1 VKPDALQHLLISA
14 SAGSGKTWQLVRR
27 HLHLLALGE
36 APERIAAMTFTR
48 KAAGEF
54 FQRIL
59 RRLAELAVQPG
70 EAAGYF
76 GDCTPAVP
84 ADADFRCVLRQV
96 TRRLHRLRLSTLDS
110 FFASITTCFPLELGL
125 GASARVMD
133 EAETA
138 QAGRDALDALLER
151 LHAGADGA
159 ALSRLMEGHKQAT
172 FGAEEKRVDE
182 SLMDLT
188 RAWLTLWEDSDP
200 GRPLRGWGDLAAL
213 GAPAGEL
220 TPMADLIA
228 GVRAAFVPHP
238 KGVDLLNE
246 TLTQVQET
254 VPAQSLPKRVKELLE
269 KLEDVWDDLPHGRAV
284 LMWNRVRMTLTPE
297 AGCAWRALAEG
308 LLHRELVVRAERT
321 RGLAQLLDLHA
332 QEYAAQVRQR
342 GRLSFADVQ
351 RLLARAA
358 AEQSPWLGGSGDL
371 WFRLDARH
379 DHWMLD
385 EFQDTSRKQWRIVS
399 SLVDEVIQDEGGRR
413 SFFAVG
419 DPKQSI
425 YLWREAEPELFADIL
440 AAYPAR
446 ADGGGL
452 HQQPLSVSFRSAQP
466 VLDLVNAVFGDAAA
480 LAAVLPAGSTEG
492 FRFQAHRA
500 AKTQLRGH
508 AALVSP
514 SDPDLDQADLAAAL
528 LRRIDPL
535 RRGQSCAILVRQN
548 NDARELAERLR
559 ASTGFDVV
567 CEADQH
573 PCTDN
578 AVTLGLLSLLA
589 LAAHPGDRKASGHLR
604 LTPLWPLVESPER
617 GWRLT
622 ALEIQALVQERGV
635 AGFMEVWTP
644 RLLAHLPELD
654 SFHRRRLAQMA
665 DIAAEYDGDGSR
677 CLDGFLRFAREYPL
691 RTRGPARSI
700 QVMTVHA
707 SKGLEFDLVLH
718 LVHDRAMDAVR
729 DERLIAGRDA
739 DGVHWVLETPP
750 RACARLLPALQARL
764 EQAGQRAAFESI
776 CRLYVAMT
784 RAKHGL
790 YLLAKPPPK
799 DGKAVNEAKLLREL
813 LGDDHARDAGDGLR
827 FEWET
832 GDAEWFAGREPV
844 AAAAPLVEAPRPEP
858 LGPLLRATQPLPR
871 RRTPSGEESF
881 RVTGRILFGAGR
893 EPGRRL
899 GTLVHE
905 LFAEVESL
913 APLAELETRWQ
924 ARGLVSTDD
933 LAGRGDPVAHEAL
946 RQVRGVLAAPAC
958 AAVFQPRG
966 PVWRERSFDLVVEGD
981 WISGTFDRVLLER
994 DASGALAGAWIVD
1007 FKTDDIADDSAL
1019 DEKCQGYA
1027 PQIALYR
1034 SALARLTGL
1043 PPEAVRASLLF
1054 TRRQQLVALP
1064 TAGRKPAG
1072 KPISY

>member
-1 VKPDALQHLLISA
+1 MKPDALQHLLISA

-70 EAAGYF
+70 EAAAYF

-84 ADADFRCVLRQV
+84 ADADFLRVLRQV

-110 FFASITTCFPLELGL
+110 FFASVTTCFPLELGL

-138 QAGRDALDALLER
+138 QAGRAALDALLER
-151 LHAGADGA
+151 LHAGADGV
-159 ALSRLMEGHKQAT
+159 ALNRLMEGHKQAT

-200 GRPLRGWGDLAAL
+200 DRPLRGWGDLAAL

-228 GVRAAFVPHP
+228 GVRAAFVPPHD

-269 KLEDVWDDLPHGRAV
+269 KLEAIWDDLPRGTAI
-284 LMWNRVRMTLTPE
+284 LMWQAKKLPLSPE
-297 AGCAWRALAEG
+297 AGRAWRALAEG

-321 RGLAQLLDLHA
+321 RGLAQILDLHA

-399 SLVDEVIQDEGGRR
+399 SLVDEIIQDEGGRR

-466 VLDLVNAVFGDAAA
+466 VLDMVNAVFGDAAA

-514 SDPDLDQADLAAAL
+514 SDADLDQADLAAAL

-535 RRGQSCAILVRQN
+535 GRGQSCAILVRQN
-548 NDARELAERLR
+548 KDARELAERLR

-578 AVTLGLLSLLA
+578 AVTLALLSLLA
-589 LAAHPGDRKASGHLR
+589 
-604 LTPLWPLVESPER
+604 
-617 GWRLT
+617 
-622 ALEIQALVQERGV
+622 Q
-635 AGFMEVWTP
+635 M
-644 RLLAHLPELD
+644 PELD
-654 SFHRRRLAQMA
+654 SFHRRRLAQLA

-739 DGVHWVLETPP
+739 EGVHWVLETPP

-832 GDAEWFAGREPV
+832 GDAEWYAGRALV
-844 AAAAPLVEAPRPEP
+844 AAAAPPAEAPRPEP

-913 APLAELETRWQ
+913 VPPAELEARWL
-924 ARGLVSTDD
+924 ARDLVSADD

-994 DASGALAGAWIVD
+994 DAAGALTGAWIVD
-1007 FKTDDIADDSAL
+1007 FKTDDIADDAAL

-1034 SALARLTGL
+1034 SAIARLTGL
-1043 PPEAVRASLLF
+1043 PLEAVRASLLF
-1054 TRRQQLVALP
+1054 TRRQQLVALS
-1064 TAGRKPAG
+1064 TARRKAAP
-1072 KPISY
+1072 KSTS

>member
-1 VKPDALQHLLISA
+1 MKPDALQHLLISA

-84 ADADFRCVLRQV
+84 AEADFRRVLRQV

-110 FFASITTCFPLELGL
+110 FFASVTTCFPLELGL

-138 QAGRDALDALLER
+138 QAGRAALDSLLER
-151 LHAGADGA
+151 LHAAADGA
-159 ALSRLMEGHKQAT
+159 ALNRLMEGHKQAT

-200 GRPLRGWGDLAAL
+200 ERPLRGWGDLAAL
-213 GAPAGEL
+213 GAPTGEL
-220 TPMADLIA
+220 TPLPELIA
-228 GVRAAFVPHP
+228 AVRATFAPAHA
-238 KGVDLLNE
+238 KGVDLLNQ
-246 TLTQVQET
+246 TLAQVLET
-254 VPAQSLPKRVKELLE
+254 VPAQSLPERVGQLLGKLEEVWDELPSGTVELMWQGKRVP
-269 KLEDVWDDLPHGRAV
+269 V
-284 LMWNRVRMTLTPE
+284 TPE
-297 AGCAWRALAEG
+297 AGRAWRALAEG

-321 RGLAQLLDLHA
+321 RGLAQILDLHA
-332 QEYAAQVRQR
+332 REYAAQVRQR

-385 EFQDTSRKQWRIVS
+385 EFQDTSRNQWRIVS
-399 SLVDEVIQDEGGRR
+399 SLVDEVIQDESGRR

-440 AAYPAR
+440 EAYPAR

-466 VLDLVNAVFGDAAA
+466 VLDMVNAVFGDAAA
-480 LAAVLPAGSTEG
+480 LAALLPAESTEG
-492 FRFQAHRA
+492 FRFQEHRA
-500 AKTQLRGH
+500 AKAHLRGH

-514 SDPDLDQADLAAAL
+514 AAADLDQADLAAAL
-528 LRRIDPL
+528 LRRVDPL
-535 RRGQSCAILVRQN
+535 ARGLSCAILVRQN
-548 NDARELAERLR
+548 KDARELAERLR

-578 AVTLGLLSLLA
+578 AVTLALLSLLA
-589 LAAHPGDRKASGHLR
+589 LAAHPGDRKALGHLR

-622 ALEIQALVQERGV
+622 ALEIQSLVQERGL

-644 RLLAHLPELD
+644 RLLDRLPELD

-718 LVHDRAMDAVR
+718 LLHDRSMDAVR

-739 DGVHWVLETPP
+739 DGVHWVLESPP
-750 RACARLLPALQARL
+750 RVCARLLPALQARL
-764 EQAGQRAAFESI
+764 QQAGKRAAFEAI

-790 YLLAKPPPK
+790 YLIAKPPPK
-799 DGKAVNEAKLLREL
+799 DGKAVNEAKLLRER
-813 LGDDHARDAGDGLR
+813 LGSAGHDAGDGLL
-827 FEWET
+827 FEWQT
-832 GDAEWFAGREPV
+832 GTAEWFAERAPV
-844 AAAAPLVEAPRPEP
+844 AAAEPPAEAVRPEP
-858 LGPLLRATQPLPR
+858 LGPLLRVTQPLPR
-871 RRTPSGEESF
+871 RLTPSGEESF
-881 RVTGRILFGAGR
+881 KVTGRVLFGAGR

-905 LFAEVESL
+905 LFAEVETL
-913 APLAELETRWQ
+913 APLADLEARWQ
-924 ARGLVSTDD
+924 DRGLVSRDD

-958 AAVFQPRG
+958 AAVFQPSG

-981 WISGTFDRVLLER
+981 WISGTLDRVLLER
-994 DASGALAGAWIVD
+994 DAAGALDGAWIVD
-1007 FKTDDIADDSAL
+1007 FKTDDIADEAAL
-1019 DEKCQGYA
+1019 EEKCQGYA

-1034 SALARLTGL
+1034 SAITRLTGL
-1043 PPEAVRASLLF
+1043 PPTSVRASLLF

-1064 TAGRKPAG
+1064 AASPATG
-1072 KPISY
+1072 KRANS

>member
-1 VKPDALQHLLISA
+1 MKPDALQHLLISA

-70 EAAGYF
+70 EAAAYF

-84 ADADFRCVLRQV
+84 ADADFLRVLRQV

-110 FFASITTCFPLELGL
+110 FFASVTTCFPLELGL

-138 QAGRDALDALLER
+138 QAGRAALDALLER

-159 ALSRLMEGHKQAT
+159 ALNRLMEGHKQAT

-200 GRPLRGWGDLAAL
+200 DRPLRGWGDLAAL

-228 GVRAAFVPHP
+228 GVRAAFVPPHD

-269 KLEDVWDDLPHGRAV
+269 KLEAIWDDLPRGTAI
-284 LMWNRVRMTLTPE
+284 LMWQAKKLPLSPE
-297 AGCAWRALAEG
+297 AGRAWRALAEG

-321 RGLAQLLDLHA
+321 RGLAQILDLHA
-332 QEYAAQVRQR
+332 REYATQVRQR

-466 VLDLVNAVFGDAAA
+466 VLDMVNAVFGDAAA

-514 SDPDLDQADLAAAL
+514 SDADLDQADLAAAL

-535 RRGQSCAILVRQN
+535 GRGQSCAILVRQN
-548 NDARELAERLR
+548 KDARELAERLR

-578 AVTLGLLSLLA
+578 AVTLALLSLLA
-589 LAAHPGDRKASGHLR
+589 LAAHPGDRKARGHLR

-622 ALEIQALVQERGV
+622 VLDIQALVQERGV

-644 RLLAHLPELD
+644 RLLAQLPQLD
-654 SFHRRRLAQMA
+654 SFHRRRLAQLA

-739 DGVHWVLETPP
+739 EGVHWVLETPP

-813 LGDDHARDAGDGLR
+813 LGDDQARDAGDGLR

-832 GDAEWFAGREPV
+832 GDAEWYAGRAPV
-844 AAAAPLVEAPRPEP
+844 AAAAPPAEAPRPEP

-913 APLAELETRWQ
+913 VPPAELEARWL
-924 ARGLVSTDD
+924 ARDLVSADD

-994 DASGALAGAWIVD
+994 DAAGALTGAWIVD
-1007 FKTDDIADDSAL
+1007 FKTDDIADDAAL

-1034 SALARLTGL
+1034 SAIARLTGL
-1043 PPEAVRASLLF
+1043 PLEAVRASLLF
-1054 TRRQQLVALP
+1054 TRRQQLVALS
-1064 TAGRKPAG
+1064 TAGRKAAP
-1072 KPISY
+1072 KSTS

>member
-1 VKPDALQHLLISA
+1 MKPDALQHLLISA

-84 ADADFRCVLRQV
+84 ADADFLRVLRQV

-110 FFASITTCFPLELGL
+110 FFASVTTCFPLELGL

-138 QAGRDALDALLER
+138 QAGRAALDALLER

-159 ALSRLMEGHKQAT
+159 ALNRLMEGHKQAT

-188 RAWLTLWEDSDP
+188 RVWLTLWEDSDP
-200 GRPLRGWGDLAAL
+200 DRPLRGWGDLAAL

-220 TPMADLIA
+220 TPMTDLIA
-228 GVRAAFVPHP
+228 GVRAAFVPHA

-269 KLEDVWDDLPHGRAV
+269 KLEDVWDDLPRGTAV
-284 LMWNRVRMTLTPE
+284 LMWSRVRMTLTPE
-297 AGCAWRALAEG
+297 AGRAWRALAEG
-308 LLHRELVVRAERT
+308 LLHRELLVRAERT
-321 RGLAQLLDLHA
+321 RGLAQILDLHA

-466 VLDLVNAVFGDAAA
+466 VLDMVNAVFGDADA

-492 FRFQAHRA
+492 FRFQEHRA
-500 AKTQLRGH
+500 AKAQLRGH

-514 SDPDLDQADLAAAL
+514 AAADLDQADLAAAL

-535 RRGQSCAILVRQN
+535 GRGQTCAILVRQN
-548 NDARELAERLR
+548 KDARELAERLR
-559 ASTGFDVV
+559 LSTGFDVV

-578 AVTLGLLSLLA
+578 AVTLALLSLLS
-589 LAAHPGDRKASGHLR
+589 LAAHPGDRKALGHLR

-622 ALEIQALVQERGV
+622 VLEIQALVQERGV

-644 RLLAHLPELD
+644 RLLARLPELD

-718 LVHDRAMDAVR
+718 LTHDRAMDMVR
-729 DERLIAGRDA
+729 DDRLVAGRDA
-739 DGVHWVLETPP
+739 DGVRWVLETPP

-764 EQAGQRAAFESI
+764 AQAGQRAAFESI

-790 YLLAKPPPK
+790 YLLTKTPPK
-799 DGKAVNEAKLLREL
+799 EGKSLNEAKLLREL
-813 LGDDHARDAGDGLR
+813 LGHGHGRDAGDGLR

-832 GDAEWFAGREPV
+832 GDAEWFADRTPAAV
-844 AAAAPLVEAPRPEP
+844 AELSPEP
-858 LGPLLRATQPLPR
+858 PPPELLGPLLRATQPLPR

-881 RVTGRILFGAGR
+881 RVTGRVLFGAGR

-913 APLAELETRWQ
+913 IPLADLEGRWL
-924 ARGLVSTDD
+924 ARGLVSAAD
-933 LAGRGDPVAHEAL
+933 LASQGDPVAHEAL
-946 RQVRGVLAAPAC
+946 RQVRAVLASPAG
-958 AAVFQPRG
+958 AEVFQAGG

-994 DASGALAGAWIVD
+994 DATGTLTGAWIVD
-1007 FKTDDIADDSAL
+1007 FKTDEVSDDRAVE
-1019 DEKCQGYA
+1019 EKCRGYA
-1027 PQIALYR
+1027 PQITLYR
-1034 SALARLTGL
+1034 RAIAQLTGL
-1043 PPEAVRASLLF
+1043 RAALVRASLLF
-1054 TRRQQLVALP
+1054 TRRQQLVAMP
-1064 TAGRKPAG
+1064 
-1072 KPISY
+1072 

>member
-1 VKPDALQHLLISA
+1 MKPDALQHLLISA

-59 RRLAELAVQPG
+59 RRLAELAEQPG
-70 EAAGYF
+70 DAADYF
-76 GDCTPAVP
+76 RDCAPALP
-84 ADADFRCVLRQV
+84 EQADFLQVLRQV
-96 TRRLHRLRLSTLDS
+96 TRRLHRLRLGTLDS
-110 FFASITTCFPLELGL
+110 FFASVTTCFPLELGL

-138 QAGRDALDALLER
+138 QAGRAALDALLER
-151 LHAGADGA
+151 LHGGSDGEG
-159 ALSRLMEGHKQAT
+159 LKRLMEGHKQAT

-182 SLMDLT
+182 SLMDLART
-188 RAWLTLWEDSDP
+188 WLTLWEDSDP
-200 GRPLRGWGDLAAL
+200 ERPLRGWGDLAAL
-213 GAPAGEL
+213 GAPSGEL
-220 TPMADLIA
+220 VSLSDCMAA
-228 GVRAAFVPHP
+228 VRAAFVPPHD
-238 KGVDLLNE
+238 KGLQLLEE
-246 TLTQVQET
+246 TLVQVLET
-254 VPAQSLPKRVKELLE
+254 VPAQSLPKRVNELLV
-269 KLEDVWDDLPHGRAV
+269 KLEAVWDDLPRGTAEILWQGKRVILTAEAGRA
-284 LMWNRVRMTLTPE
+284 
-297 AGCAWRALAEG
+297 WRELAEG
-308 LLHRELVVRAERT
+308 LLHRELLVRAERT
-321 RGLAQLLDLHA
+321 RGLAQILDLHA
-332 QEYAAQVRQR
+332 REYAAQVRQR

-351 RLLARAA
+351 RLLARSA
-358 AEQSPWLGGSGDL
+358 AEQAPWLGGTGDL

-399 SLVDEVIQDEGGRR
+399 SLVDEVIQDDSGRR

-440 AAYPAR
+440 EAYPAR

-466 VLDLVNAVFGDAAA
+466 VLDMVNAVFGDATAIA
-480 LAAVLPAGSTEG
+480 EVLPAGSTDG
-492 FRFQAHRA
+492 FRFQAHHA
-500 AKTQLRGH
+500 ARVHLRGH

-514 SDPDLDQADLAAAL
+514 GEADLDQAGLAAAL
-528 LRRIDPL
+528 LRRVDPL
-535 RRGQSCAILVRQN
+535 GRGLSCAILVRDN
-548 NDARELAERLR
+548 KNARELAEQLR
-559 ASTGFDVV
+559 ASTGYDVV
-567 CEADQH
+567 CEAHQH

-578 AVTLGLLSLLA
+578 AVTLALLSLLT
-589 LAAHPGDRKASGHLR
+589 LAAHPGDRKALGHLR
-604 LTPLWPLVESPER
+604 LTPLWPLVDSSAG
-617 GWRLT
+617 GWRRT
-622 ALEIQALVQERGV
+622 AQDIQQLVQAHGFS
-635 AGFMEVWTP
+635 GFMEAWTP
-644 RLLAHLPELD
+644 RLLALLPELD

-665 DIAAEYDGDGSR
+665 DIAAEYDGAGQR
-677 CLDGFLRFAREYPL
+677 CMDGFLRHAREYPL

-707 SKGLEFDLVLH
+707 AKGLEFDLVLH
-718 LVHDRAMDAVR
+718 LLHDRTMDQVR

-739 DGVHWVLETPP
+739 EGVQWVLETPP
-750 RACARLLPALQARL
+750 RACARLLPVLQARL
-764 EQAGQRAAFESI
+764 EQAGRRAAFESL

-790 YLLAKPPPK
+790 YLIGKTPPK
-799 DGKAVNEAKLLREL
+799 DGKAVNEAKFLREL
-813 LGDDHARDAGDGLR
+813 LGVGHARDAGDGLR

-832 GDAEWFAGREPV
+832 GDAEWFDDRTPVDAAEPP
-844 AAAAPLVEAPRPEP
+844 AEAPRPAP

-881 RVTGRILFGAGR
+881 RVSGRVLFGAGR

-905 LFAEVESL
+905 LFAEVEAL
-913 APLAELETRWQ
+913 VPQAELDARWL
-924 ARGLVSTDD
+924 ALGRVTADD
-933 LAGRGDPVAHEAL
+933 LAGRGNPVAHEAL
-946 RQVRGVLAAPAC
+946 RQVRSVLAAPAC

-981 WISGTFDRVLLER
+981 WISGTFDRVLLDQ
-994 DASGALAGAWIVD
+994 DASGERIGAWIVD
-1007 FKTDDIADDSAL
+1007 FKTDEIADEAAL
-1019 DEKCQGYA
+1019 HEKCQGYA

-1034 SALARLTGL
+1034 SAIARLTGL

-1054 TRRQQLVALP
+1054 TRRQQLVALAGAGPNAP
-1064 TAGRKPAG
+1064 TSA
-1072 KPISY
+1072 I

>member
-1 VKPDALQHLLISA
+1 MKSESLQHLLISA

-54 FQRIL
+54 FHRIL
-59 RRLAELAVQPG
+59 RRLAELSDHPEQ
-70 EAAGYF
+70 AAGYF
-76 GDCTPAVP
+76 SDCTPPVP
-84 ADADFRCVLRQV
+84 AEADFRRVLRQV
-96 TRRLHRLRLSTLDS
+96 TRRLHRLRLGTLDS
-110 FFASITTCFPLELGL
+110 FFASVTACFPLELGL

-138 QAGRDALDALLER
+138 QAGRAALDGLIER
-151 LHAGADGA
+151 LHADTDGA
-159 ALSRLMEGHKQAT
+159 ALGRLMEGHKQAT

-188 RAWLTLWEDSDP
+188 RAWLTLWEDCDP
-200 GRPLRGWGDLAAL
+200 GRPLRGWGDVAAF
-213 GAPAGEL
+213 GPPAGEL
-220 TPMADLIA
+220 TPVADLVA
-228 GVRAAFVPHP
+228 AVRATFHPPHA
-238 KGVDLLNE
+238 KGMDLLEE
-246 TLTQVQET
+246 TLAQVLET
-254 VPAQSLPKRVKELLE
+254 VPAQSLPKRVKELLD
-269 KLEDVWDDLPHGRAV
+269 KLEPLWDDLPRGTAV
-284 LMWNRVRMTLTPE
+284 LMWQAKKLTLSPE
-297 AGCAWRALAEG
+297 AGRAWRALAEG
-308 LLHRELVVRAERT
+308 LLRRELVVRAERT
-321 RGLAQLLDLHA
+321 RGLAHILDLYA
-332 QEYAAQVRQR
+332 REYATQVRAR

-358 AEQSPWLGGSGDL
+358 AERSPWLGAGGGEL

-379 DHWMLD
+379 DQWMLD

-399 SLVDEVIQDEGGRR
+399 SLVDEVIQDGSGRR

-466 VLDLVNAVFGDAAA
+466 VLDTVNAVFGDPAA
-480 LAAVLPAGSTEG
+480 LAGLLPAGSVEG
-492 FRFQAHRA
+492 FRFQEHRA
-500 AKTQLRGH
+500 AKAHLRGH

-514 SDPDLDQADLAAAL
+514 TNGEQDQADLAAAL
-528 LRRIDPL
+528 LRRVDPL
-535 RRGQSCAILVRQN
+535 RRGLTCAILVRQN
-548 NDARELAERLR
+548 KDAHELAERLR
-559 ASTGFDVV
+559 ESTGFDVV

-578 AVTLGLLSLLA
+578 AVTLALLSLLT
-589 LAAHPGDRKASGHLR
+589 LAAHPGDDKALGHLSM
-604 LTPLWPLVESPER
+604 TPLWPCIETAEH
-617 GWRLT
+617 GWRQT
-622 ALEIQALVQERGV
+622 AQDILALVLEHGV

-644 RLLAHLPELD
+644 RVLAAVPELD
-654 SFHRRRLAQMA
+654 AFHRRRLAQMA
-665 DIAAEYDGDGSR
+665 DIAAEYDAGSSR
-677 CLDGFLRFAREYPL
+677 CLDGFLRFARDYPL

-718 LVHDRAMDAVR
+718 LVNDRAMDAVR
-729 DERLIAGRDA
+729 DERLLACRDA
-739 DGVHWVLETPP
+739 DGVRWVLETPP
-750 RACARLLPALQARL
+750 RACARLLPALQDQL
-764 EQAGQRAAFESI
+764 EQAGKRAAFESL

-790 YLLAKPPPK
+790 YILAKTAPQN
-799 DGKAVNEAKLLREL
+799 GKAMNEAKFLRGM
-813 LGDDHARDAGDGLR
+813 LGSHEARDLDEGLHI
-827 FEWET
+827 EWET
-832 GDAEWFAGREPV
+832 GDPDWFADREP
-844 AAAAPLVEAPRPEP
+844 AAPVVAPPAATPPPPP

-881 RVTGRILFGAGR
+881 RVPGRVLFGAGR
-893 EPGRRL
+893 SPGRRL

-905 LFAEVESL
+905 LFAEVEHL
-913 APLAELETRWQ
+913 EAPADLEARWL
-924 ARGLVSTDD
+924 ARGLLSAED
-933 LAGRGDPVAHEAL
+933 LAGTGDPIAVEAL
-946 RQVRGVLAAPAC
+946 RQVRGVLAETAC
-958 AAVFQPRG
+958 AAVFQPSG

-981 WISGTFDRVLLER
+981 WISGTFDRVLLETAGDGR
-994 DASGALAGAWIVD
+994 LKGAWIVD
-1007 FKTDDIADDSAL
+1007 FKTDEVADADAL
-1019 DEKCQGYA
+1019 AEKCQGYA

-1034 SALARLTGL
+1034 RAIARLTGL
-1043 PPEAVRASLLF
+1043 PTEAVRASLLF
-1054 TRRQQLVALP
+1054 TRSLLLLEI
-1064 TAGRKPAG
+1064 G
-1072 KPISY
+1072 